1 MADNTERKSNWKELA
16 AQKEREW
23 KEVTELRMET
33 LEAAYVEK
41 DKQLNEEKSKLQKL
55 KEDFKYNLKLLEE
68 RDQELDRYDKIFV
81 DLKTELS
88 MKNGETSELKIQIDD
103 LKSVIAR
110 DNQAKDELQRHY
122 QQRLKEKQAEVD
134 SFKCNKDAELQD
146 ERKEFEQF
154 KRNLQR
160 KMTEVEEELDTQRR
174 ELETS
179 YEDVLKKRE
188 HEFRVNSN
196 EMNSK
201 VLEYELKA
209 KLLAK
214 ELEIMKSM
222 QKKNS
227 DEYKQVE
234 TSNLQ
239 LDKILKEKDWEL
251 ADCKA
256 MYTAKTTELENKLQ
270 QTELSMNRMKE
281 DFQRK
286 HAEMD
291 RYGREKEAALAK
303 VKEGYAEREQSL
315 QNTIRDLQSKLEDS
329 QVEIRKL
336 QWSYSDLQKEKEIQ
350 AEKLNDEIVQLKE
363 KWDKQIVEVSRSQ
376 VNKDIEVQTR
386 RENEEKLRAE
396 INQKKQDIERYKKE
410 LSQAADRE
418 ASLDRSQAQ
427 LELDWQRRFEDVERN
442 QYEKSEELIQKL
454 TRNRDDAL
462 ATVKEKN
469 RELEHRETLIRTLYR
484 DREQALSTLKKHGIT
499 VDKNINVDIEK
510 GLNFVDKEQVEN
522 LKQQNQSLKSVIKEM
537 RTQMENLG
545 HDLPQM
551 TLMDPVKK
559 DSSNEYVT
567 DLEDEI
573 KKLRQ
578 KTRDLESQISNTRK
592 HGQIPTVSM
601 VTNEHDVM
609 SQVKDNHIVKCHIQS
624 LNETLGALRTEKIE
638 LSAQVKKQQARIIYL
653 DNLVDKLSKEPKT
666 KQIEIDQLQYEV
678 GAQGRRSV
686 AEIASLKQRVSD
698 LEIQLVEARKEA
710 DEYYKGNLEKNMDIS
725 SLSQQI
731 SQLKIDLSEKRPVVN
746 FGAQELVIQQLQDE
760 MSRLKQQASHVTSSG
775 PIRKQS
781 SNVQVEELQEKLKSA
796 AKHIAQLAKERQQ
809 LIEMGNRL
817 RAELKKAGVAPP
829 SNPHSTSYIPPSNQP
844 TTRHIPP
851 SLQSEDPTNPL
862 SQQFLN
868 KLTQLE
874 KLQYELTKQQ
884 LQYAQKF
891 PEDGKSTMGSTSNN
905 NNNIGQTQEEYRPP
919 SILKKSID
927 FADQD
932 EYMDVRGSYGERSLA
947 STNISIPESDGKTQR
962 EQLGISMS
970 SVGGE
975 SLQEIWKLLEDRP
988 TPTPRSPLRKD
999 TRNTRSAEGKSS
1011 SEDFVLQGSKP
1022 TYEQRSKSQP
1032 YRPSVKPAKK
1042 KVINKQHVRNY
1053 NWRDGDNS

>member
-1 MADNTERKSNWKELA
+1 MADNTEKKSNWKELA

-103 LKSVIAR
+103 LKSVIGR
-110 DNQAKDELQRHY
+110 DNQANDELQRHY

-188 HEFRVNSN
+188 HEFRINMN

-234 TSNLQ
+234 TNNLQ
-239 LDKILKEKDWEL
+239 LDKVLKEKDWEL
-251 ADCKA
+251 TDCKA

-418 ASLDRSQAQ
+418 ASLERSQAQ
-427 LELDWQRRFEDVERN
+427 LELDWQRRFEDIERN

-510 GLNFVDKEQVEN
+510 GLNFVDKEQFEN

-545 HDLPQM
+545 HELPQM

-559 DSSNEYVT
+559 DSSDEYVT

-573 KKLRQ
+573 KKLRK
-578 KTRDLESQISNTRK
+578 KTRDLESQINNTRK
-592 HGQIPTVSM
+592 HGQIPAVSM

-624 LNETLGALRTEKIE
+624 LNETLGALRTEKVE

-678 GAQGRRSV
+678 GAQGRRYV

-698 LEIQLVEARKEA
+698 LEIQLLEARKEA

-760 MSRLKQQASHVTSSG
+760 MSRLKQQASHVSSSG

-781 SNVQVEELQEKLKSA
+781 SNVQVEELHEKLKSA

-829 SNPHSTSYIPPSNQP
+829 SNPPS
-844 TTRHIPP
+844 TRHIPQ

-862 SQQFLN
+862 SQQFLS

-891 PEDGKSTMGSTSNN
+891 PDDGKSTMESTSNN
-905 NNNIGQTQEEYRPP
+905 NNNGQTQEEYRPP

-932 EYMDVRGSYGERSLA
+932 EYMDVRASCDDRSLA
-947 STNISIPESDGKTQR
+947 STNISIPESDGKTPR

-975 SLQEIWKLLEDRP
+975 SLQEIWKLLDDRP
-988 TPTPRSPLRKD
+988 TPTPRSPFRKD

-1042 KVINKQHVRNY
+1042 KVINKPHIRNY

>member
-1 MADNTERKSNWKELA
+1 MADSAEKRSNWKELA

-23 KEVTELRMET
+23 KEVTELRVET
-33 LEAAYVEK
+33 LEAAYADK
-41 DKQLNEEKSKLQKL
+41 DKQLNEEKSKFHKL
-55 KEDFKYNLKLLEE
+55 KEDFKYNLKILEE
-68 RDQELDRYDKIFV
+68 RDQELERYDKIYV

-88 MKNGETSELKIQIDD
+88 LKNGEVSELKIQIDD
-103 LKSVIAR
+103 LKSVISR
-110 DNQAKDELQRHY
+110 ENQAKDELQRHY
-122 QQRLKEKQAEVD
+122 QQRLKEKQAEIE
-134 SFKCNKDAELQD
+134 SFRCTKDAELLD
-146 ERKEFEQF
+146 ERKEFEHF

-160 KMTEVEEELDTQRR
+160 KMTEVEEELDSQRR

-188 HEFRVNSN
+188 HEFRINMD

-222 QKKNS
+222 QAKTTE
-227 DEYKQVE
+227 DYQHVE
-234 TSNLQ
+234 TSKTQ
-239 LDKILKEKDWEL
+239 LDKKLKEKEWEL
-251 ADCKA
+251 SDCKA
-256 MYTAKTTELENKLQ
+256 MHAAKITEMENKLQ
-270 QTELSMNRMKE
+270 QAELSMNRMKE

-291 RYGREKEAALAK
+291 RYGREKEGALAK

-315 QNTIRDLQSKLEDS
+315 QNTIRELQSKLEDS
-329 QVEIRKL
+329 QVDIRKL

-376 VNKDIEVQTR
+376 VNKDIEVQTL
-386 RENEEKLRAE
+386 RENEEKLRGE

-418 ASLDRSQAQ
+418 ASLERSQAQ
-427 LELDWQRRFEDVERN
+427 LELDWQRRFEDLERN

-454 TRNRDDAL
+454 TRHRDEAM
-462 ATVKEKN
+462 ATVKEKT

-484 DREQALSTLKKHGIT
+484 DREQALSTLKKHGIS
-499 VDKNINVDIEK
+499 VDKNINVDVDK
-510 GLNFVDKEQVEN
+510 SWSFVDKEEFEN
-522 LKQQNQSLKSVIKEM
+522 LKEQNESLKAVIREM
-537 RTQMENLG
+537 RSQMEKLG
-545 HDLPQM
+545 QELPQM
-551 TLMDPVKK
+551 AEPINKG
-559 DSSNEYVT
+559 SSDEYIAS
-567 DLEDEI
+567 LEDEV
-573 KKLRQ
+573 KTLRK
-578 KTRDLESQISNTRK
+578 KTRDLEGQMMNARK
-592 HGQIPTVSM
+592 HGQIPAVSM
-601 VTNEHDVM
+601 VTNEQEVM
-609 SQVKDNHIVKCHIQS
+609 AQVKDNHIVKSHMQS
-624 LNETLGALRTEKIE
+624 LNETIGALRTEKVE
-638 LSAQVKKQQARIIYL
+638 LSAQVKKQQARISYL
-653 DNLVDKLSKEPKT
+653 DNLIDKLSKEPKT

-678 GAQGRRSV
+678 GAQGRRYT
-686 AEIASLKQRVSD
+686 AEIAGLKQRVSD
-698 LEIQLVEARKEA
+698 LEIQLTEARKEA
-710 DEYYKGNLEKNMDIS
+710 DEYYKGNLERNMEIA

-731 SQLKIDLSEKRPVVN
+731 SQMKMDLADKRPGVN

-760 MSRLKQQASHVTSSG
+760 ISRLKQQGSHVTTSG
-775 PIRKQS
+775 PMKKQS
-781 SNVQVEELQEKLKSA
+781 SSNVHVEELQEKLKSA

-829 SNPHSTSYIPPSNQP
+829 SNPPSARPVPTSDLS
-844 TTRHIPP
+844 
-851 SLQSEDPTNPL
+851 NPL
-862 SQQFLN
+862 SQQFLS

-891 PEDGKSTMGSTSNN
+891 PQDGGSTMESIDNN
-905 NNNIGQTQEEYRPP
+905 NAQTEEEYRPP

-927 FADQD
+927 FADQA
-932 EYMDVRGSYGERSLA
+932 EYIDTRASYGDRSLA
-947 STNISIPESDGKTQR
+947 STNISIPESDRGDGTPQ
-962 EQLGISMS
+962 EQFGISMS
-970 SVGGE
+970 SLGGE
-975 SLQEIWKLLEDRP
+975 SLQEIWKLLEERP

-999 TRNTRSAEGKSS
+999 TRNAKSAEMRTSN
-1011 SEDFVLQGSKP
+1011 EDFVIQGSRP
-1022 TYEQRSKSQP
+1022 NYEQRSKSQP
-1032 YRPSVKPAKK
+1032 YRPSVKPVNK
-1042 KVINKQHVRNY
+1042 KVQNKSKVRNY